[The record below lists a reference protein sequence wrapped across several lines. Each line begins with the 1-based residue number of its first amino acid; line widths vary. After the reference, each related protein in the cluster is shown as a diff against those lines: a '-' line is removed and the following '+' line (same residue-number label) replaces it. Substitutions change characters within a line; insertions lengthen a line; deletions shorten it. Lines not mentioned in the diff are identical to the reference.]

1 MFTRR
6 AALLEEHPTP
16 KPPAPP
22 AESAAAASWEE
33 RPKSLRHAASNG
45 ENALIGTQ
53 PRARS
58 AHWHHKNSVG
68 LHVHLTAVG
77 ADIRYNTRAHRRE
90 LWWDD
95 HPMRPTDIPHGWA
108 EFTDPRSDALFDVM
122 SQECEFYRLDTKSDG
137 SRQRRYQPAV
147 WLGNVRDQAVG
158 AYAQHVD
165 PFLDDY
171 IAHLPTW
178 DGTPRLDGL
187 LARAFALA
195 PDTPTEL
202 AEWVVRSVMLV
213 VLYRAH
219 APDGYEHHETP
230 VLVGV
235 QDIGKSSFWAALC
248 PRREW
253 FAGDVPV
260 AARHEPD
267 KKYCEACM
275 GKIIACAGE
284 LGAWGRAEVEDI
296 KRRLTLPAH
305 NYRLPYDKAP
315 SMVVMKH
322 ALVGDSNS
330 TECLPNDPTGNRRWV
345 PIEVAAPED
354 APNDKTSYER
364 ITALVEECRD
374 QLWAEALAAYIAG
387 ERPHVP
393 PATKLTARLHVAKFR
408 GTDELAEDFVAR
420 KVADCER
427 AGVRVTLSGIMSG
440 DDLPRELTSG
450 RIRKALKSAGYRPRR
465 TNAERWWEP
474 VPDSEL
480 VTQVTPSDSKSLLLD
495 IATPS
500 AESSH
505 MALMEKSVT
514 SVTSVTDD
522 GEPF

>member
-1 MFTRR
+1 M
-6 AALLEEHPTP
+6 
-16 KPPAPP
+16 
-22 AESAAAASWEE
+22 
-33 RPKSLRHAASNG
+33 
-45 ENALIGTQ
+45 
-53 PRARS
+53 
-58 AHWHHKNSVG
+58 
-68 LHVHLTAVG
+68 
-77 ADIRYNTRAHRRE
+77 
-90 LWWDD
+90 
-95 HPMRPTDIPHGWA
+95 
-108 EFTDPRSDALFDVM
+108 
-122 SQECEFYRLDTKSDG
+122 
-137 SRQRRYQPAV
+137 
-147 WLGNVRDQAVG
+147 
-158 AYAQHVD
+158 
-165 PFLDDY
+165 
-171 IAHLPTW
+171 
-178 DGTPRLDGL
+178 
-187 LARAFALA
+187 
-195 PDTPTEL
+195 
-202 AEWVVRSVMLV
+202 
-213 VLYRAH
+213 
-219 APDGYEHHETP
+219 
-230 VLVGV
+230 
-235 QDIGKSSFWAALC
+235 
-248 PRREW
+248 
-253 FAGDVPV
+253 
-260 AARHEPD
+260 
-267 KKYCEACM
+267 
-275 GKIIACAGE
+275 
-284 LGAWGRAEVEDI
+284 GRAEVEDI